1 MGWAG
6 WVGACCAGC
15 WIRVSLRMAI
25 LICCG
30 DSVGK
35 ATPPLHAARH
45 LRRRCQGAVQWD
57 MSSRRLIPLLLLTV
71 FLVPV
76 VAGAVPARDIIG
88 VTHAAGK
95 YNFTDQDFLNEG
107 ADQLLALGTRVIK
120 VWFDPN
126 ATPLYPYNSEWGEPP
141 EDLAGLARHPF
152 YRALFRKPFTTYI
165 LVLGRRVPINDFT
178 DGMTREEI
186 EIEREQVQ
194 GLARHLLTTY
204 AGTGKTFILQNWEGD
219 HLLRRGL
226 AAGEVPDRKR
236 VRGMAAWL
244 NARQSGVVRARREVP
259 PRGVTVA
266 HAVEANLLRDALAGK
281 VTVTN
286 DVIPLTRADLY
297 SYSSWDVDFDPA
309 ELVRALDHLA
319 AKAPDSALYGSR
331 NVYLGEYG
339 AAKDQV
345 DGDEEE
351 RAEAIRRLTEAAL
364 GWGARWVVYWQLY
377 CNEPAHEYT
386 TERPVNED
394 LRGFWLIRPDGV
406 KTRTYTW
413 LLGQLGTSVHPAWLR
428 GPEGRYITAEGGGGG
443 TVWVS
448 EQLPVRDSSLVFRD
462 LNGGRLRNGDVVRIH
477 THDGTYL
484 REAEDGYVLA
494 DRRDA
499 GEGTVFVIRKIGA
512 AGQGILKAGDDLTLE
527 APSGKLLGMGSD
539 NRLRALGEEPGAAGV
554 FRITFGE

>member
-1 MGWAG
+1 
-6 WVGACCAGC
+6 
-15 WIRVSLRMAI
+15 
-25 LICCG
+25 
-30 DSVGK
+30 
-35 ATPPLHAARH
+35 
-45 LRRRCQGAVQWD
+45 
-57 MSSRRLIPLLLLTV
+57 MSSRSLATLLLLT
-71 FLVPV
+71 FLAPLS
-76 VAGAVPARDIIG
+76 AGAVPARDVIG

-95 YNFTDQDFLNEG
+95 YNFTREDFLNEG
-107 ADQLLALGTRVIK
+107 ADRLLALGTRVIK

-126 ATPLYPYNSEWGEPP
+126 ATPLYPFNSEWGEPP
-141 EDLAGLARHPF
+141 EDLAGLARHPY
-152 YRALFRKPFTTYI
+152 YRELFAKPFTTFI

-186 EIEREQVQ
+186 QVEREQVQ
-194 GLARHLLTTY
+194 GLARHLLTAY
-204 AGTGKTFILQNWEGD
+204 AGTGKTFVLQNWEGD

-226 AAGEVPDRKR
+226 SAEEVPDRQR

-259 PRGVTVA
+259 PQGVTVA
-266 HAVEANLLRDALAGK
+266 HAVEANLLRDAMAGK

-297 SYSSWDVDFDPA
+297 SYSSWDVGFDPA
-309 ELVRALDHLA
+309 ELVRALDYLA
-319 AKAPDSALYGSR
+319 AKAPDSSLYGSR

-345 DGDEEE
+345 PGEEE
-351 RAEAIRRLTEAAL
+351 DRAEAIRKLTNAAL

-386 TERPVNED
+386 TERPTNED

-413 LLGQLGTSVHPAWLR
+413 FLGQLGTSVHQAWLR

-448 EQLPVRDSSLVFRD
+448 EQRPSSDSSLVFRD
-462 LNGGRLRNGDVVRIH
+462 ANGGRLRNGDVVRIL
-477 THDGTYL
+477 THDGSYL
-484 REAEDGYVLA
+484 RETEDGAVLA
-494 DRRDA
+494 DRREA
-499 GEGTVFVIRKIGA
+499 GQGTVFVVRKIGDTGRGVLA
-512 AGQGILKAGDDLTLE
+512 PDDEVALE
-527 APSGKLLGMGSD
+527 ASSGKLLGKGADS
-539 NRLRALGEEPGAAGV
+539 RLRALDGEPGAAGV
-554 FRITFGE
+554 FRISFAE